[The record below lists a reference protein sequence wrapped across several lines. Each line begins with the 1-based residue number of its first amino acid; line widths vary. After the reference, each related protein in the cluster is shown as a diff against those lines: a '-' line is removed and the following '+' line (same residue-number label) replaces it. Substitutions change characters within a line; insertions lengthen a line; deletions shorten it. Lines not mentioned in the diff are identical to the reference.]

1 MPRKKTSP
9 LGVEDA
15 PAKKQR
21 RKGCSAEG
29 CSNIAVGGGVCNKH
43 GATEKLC
50 SNDGCTNKAIKGGV
64 CHRHGAK
71 RKNCS
76 SDGCTNQVVKGGVC
90 HRHGAKVKKCSHS
103 GCTSFAKIGGI
114 CIRHGAKVKK
124 CSHSGCTSF
133 AKKGGVCKTHGAEVK
148 ICNHEDCPNK
158 VHQGGVCK
166 RHREVPSK
174 ERVSEKYQLVSLSRA
189 TMKELN
195 ELHIPKNAKA
205 DILFNCSASVYE
217 KLSEEEQ
224 QRLKFKQFS
233 NGECYTDSCRT
244 QRKIPPSDMPKLL
257 EHTIQ
262 GALNKPDISLHK
274 GNAITTAPG
283 AKRQQCHTDY
293 DEQVMESG
301 EASFVIVPLGKERQ
315 SIIVKDGNNLRRVHL
330 IPRNA
335 FIGRGDLEHA
345 GSEDQGTRL
354 HFEFIP
360 ERFYSTAEA
369 STYFVEDKTYPDCP
383 L

>member
-1 MPRKKTSP
+1 
-9 LGVEDA
+9 
-15 PAKKQR
+15 
-21 RKGCSAEG
+21 
-29 CSNIAVGGGVCNKH
+29 
-43 GATEKLC
+43 
-50 SNDGCTNKAIKGGV
+50 
-64 CHRHGAK
+64 
-71 RKNCS
+71 
-76 SDGCTNQVVKGGVC
+76 
-90 HRHGAKVKKCSHS
+90 
-103 GCTSFAKIGGI
+103 
-114 CIRHGAKVKK
+114 
-124 CSHSGCTSF
+124 
-133 AKKGGVCKTHGAEVK
+133 
-148 ICNHEDCPNK
+148 
-158 VHQGGVCK
+158 
-166 RHREVPSK
+166 
-174 ERVSEKYQLVSLSRA
+174 
-189 TMKELN
+189 MKELN
-195 ELHIPKNAKA
+195 ELLMHKVKGKA
-205 DILFNCSASVYE
+205 EILFNCSASVYE

-330 IPRNA
+330 LPLNA